1 LQQTLNQLQNKLSIK
16 RLFPS
21 IPTLYFRPLG
31 RVCHCKGKLN
41 IHKTRTRRI
50 ACLSIGEFNAHIT
63 QLVCVTCGEVTKDK
77 TLDSVVSPQSKFSF
91 DVIVYIGEALF
102 LHHKSDSEIQRLLH
116 ESNITIS
123 LREISHLGKKFIVYL
138 TRCHQAADDRI
149 KQHMQSNGGY
159 ILHLD
164 GTCEGD
170 SPHLMSCMDEISHI
184 VLDNTKIPSENS
196 QQIIPFL
203 RDVQATYG
211 DPIAVVHDMSAAII
225 KSVEL
230 VFPNAKDFI
239 CHFHF
244 LKDIGKD
251 LFGFEYN
258 NIRRYL
264 SSFKTRSL
272 LRKTIRELKC
282 YIVQHDELSCCLKD
296 VLKNDVRE
304 YITDK
309 PPVVILFYLLVS
321 WILEARTESHGYGFP
336 FDRNHMDFF
345 NRLKEAYPNMRA
357 FKNKLPIDA
366 PNLPLMA
373 ISRALNDQALNQSI
387 SLMQEKVIVFDTLRE
402 AMRIA
407 SPKDHQGLKDEG
419 DPDIKTIEV
428 RVSDFRF
435 SENVEQLA
443 SKHIAY
449 KKMIK
454 QIDRYWDK
462 LFADPVQL
470 VTNEGEVQLVQ
481 PQRTNNIMETFFRDM
496 KHDGRKKSGTSSLNK
511 TLKSMLANTP
521 LVKNL
526 KIPEYRE
533 IILSGKTSLADRFA
547 DIDIGLVR
555 EMLKQEDEDARKYP
569 KGMAK
574 IFNIAHLPEILSKLT
589 SK

>member
-1 LQQTLNQLQNKLSIK
+1 M
-16 RLFPS
+16 LFPN
-21 IPTLYFRPLG
+21 IPTLHFKPLG
-31 RVCHCKGKLN
+31 RVCHCGGNLN
-41 IHKTRTRRI
+41 VHKTRTRRI
-50 ACLSIGEFNAHIT
+50 VCLSIGEFIAHIT
-63 QLVCVTCGEVTKDK
+63 QLICSVCGEVTQDK
-77 TLDSVVSPQSKFSF
+77 TLNSIVSPQSKFSF

-102 LHHKSDSEIQRLLH
+102 LHHQSDSKIQQLLQ
-116 ESNITIS
+116 ENNIVIS
-123 LREISHLGKKFIVYL
+123 LREIAHLGKKFIVYL
-138 TRCHQAADDRI
+138 TRCHQAAGDRI

-170 SPHLMSCMDEISHI
+170 SPHLMSCMDEISRI
-184 VLDNTKIPSENS
+184 ILDNVKIPSENS
-196 QQIIPFL
+196 QQIIPL
-203 RDVQATYG
+203 LTNVQATYG

-282 YIVQHDELSCCLKD
+282 HIAEYDDLSDCLKD
-296 VLKNDVRE
+296 VLKNDIRE
-304 YITDK
+304 HMPDEL
-309 PPVVILFYLLVS
+309 PAAILLYLLIS
-321 WILEARTESHGYGFP
+321 WVLEAKTESHGYGFP

-345 NRLKEAYPNMRA
+345 YRLKEAYPNMRA
-357 FKNKLPIDA
+357 FKNKLPIGA
-366 PNLPLMA
+366 PNLPLTK
-373 ISRALNDQALNQSI
+373 ISCALHDQALNQSI
-387 SLMQEKVIVFDTLRE
+387 SLMQEKVLMFDKLRE
-402 AMRIA
+402 AMKIA
-407 SPKDHQGLKDEG
+407 LPKDHHGLKDEG
-419 DPDIKTIEV
+419 DPDIKTIEAQ
-428 RVSDFRF
+428 VSDFRF
-435 SENVEQLA
+435 SNDVKQLA
-443 SKHIAY
+443 AEHIAY

-454 QIDRYWDK
+454 QIDKYWDK
-462 LFADPVQL
+462 LFADPIQV
-470 VTNEGEVQLVQ
+470 VINEEETRLIQ

-526 KIPEYRE
+526 NIPEYKE
-533 IILSGKTSLADRFA
+533 IILSGKANLANRFA

-569 KGMAK
+569 KGMVK

-589 SK
+589 PKKVVKV

>member
-1 LQQTLNQLQNKLSIK
+1 M
-16 RLFPS
+16 LFPK
-21 IPTLYFRPLG
+21 IPTLLFRPTG
-31 RVCHCKGKLN
+31 QVCHCGGKLN
-41 IHKTRTRRI
+41 VHKTRTRRI
-50 ACLSIGEFNAHIT
+50 AYLSIGEFIAHIT
-63 QLVCVTCGEVTKDK
+63 QLVCTACGEMTKDK
-77 TLDSVVSPQSKFSF
+77 TLDAIVSPQSKFGF
-91 DVIVYIGEALF
+91 NVIVYVGEALF
-102 LHHKSDSEIQRLLH
+102 LHHKSDSEIQRLLQ
-116 ESNITIS
+116 ENNITIS
-123 LREISHLGKKFIVYL
+123 LREIAHLGKKFIVYL
-138 TRCHQAADDRI
+138 TRCHQEAGDQI

-159 ILHLD
+159 VLHLD

-184 VLDNTKIPSENS
+184 VLDNIKIPSENS

-203 RDVQATYG
+203 KDVQATYG

-225 KSVEL
+225 KSVEF
-230 VFPNAKDFI
+230 VFPGAKDFI

-264 SSFKTRSL
+264 RSFKTRSL
-272 LRKTIRELKC
+272 LRKATRELKY
-282 YIVQHDELSCCLKD
+282 YIAQHDELSHYLKD
-296 VLKNDVRE
+296 VLKNDIRE
-304 YITDK
+304 HMTGK
-309 PPVVILFYLLVS
+309 LPAAILLYLLIS
-321 WILEARTESHGYGFP
+321 WVLEAKTESHGYGFP

-345 NRLKEAYPNMRA
+345 YRLKEAYPNMLE
-357 FKNKLPIDA
+357 FKNKLPIGA
-366 PNLPLMA
+366 PNLPLMR

-387 SLMQEKVIVFDTLRE
+387 SLMQEKVLVFDKLRE

-407 SPKDHQGLKDEG
+407 LPKDHQGLKDEG
-419 DPDIKTIEV
+419 DPDIKTIEK

-435 SENVEQLA
+435 SDDVEQLA

-454 QIDRYWDK
+454 QIDHYWNK
-462 LFADPVQL
+462 LFADPIQVVINEEETQL
-470 VTNEGEVQLVQ
+470 IQ

-496 KHDGRKKSGTSSLNK
+496 KHDGRKKRGTSSLNK

-533 IILSGKTSLADRFA
+533 IILSGKPSLADRFA
-547 DIDIGLVR
+547 DIDIGLIR

-569 KGMAK
+569 KGMVK

-589 SK
+589 SKKLGRA